1 MTCRAD
7 GLSCAVTLVGALPE
21 SGHERVLYVLERAG
35 VRVGEL
41 RPPSLHQISVMVDL
55 AQARAA
61 VAALHRAFLQ
71 EGRAPEC
78 A

>member
-1 MTCRAD
+1 
-7 GLSCAVTLVGALPE
+7 VTLVGASPE
-21 SGHERVLYVLERAG
+21 SDHERVRHVLERAG

-41 RPPSLHQISVMVDL
+41 RPPSLHEVSVMVEVSQGD
-55 AQARAA
+55 AA

-71 EGRAPEC
+71 EDGAPDC